1 LSRGEWAV
9 RAVLAVALLVVAVAA
24 AANWLE
30 PDPSFRE
37 AQLMVRFAT
46 RDTIGHPDDP
56 GRLDSLG
63 VALLRVARLAE
74 AETVLTRCLRLRPE
88 DPEAR
93 AGLGKLALFH
103 DHVDLA
109 ESLLAGASKSDPEA
123 MNDLLAARVRAGDY
137 AGAAALAPDVGQ
149 EGRVPL
155 LERLAERAPYQIMG
169 QRKDVSLPWA
179 STYPVPLVKV
189 KLNGQGVVMAL
200 DTGAS
205 DLILDESMARR
216 CNVTQLKSRRL
227 EFWSGARIAVG
238 NAMVQKLE
246 IGGLTIE
253 QVPAGT
259 LSLRKWSLDVY
270 PRSET
275 VAGIIGLNLMRRFTT
290 TLDFKDYRLELRA
303 PDAAP
308 KPGVEVMRVPF
319 QIWGESELTV
329 YGTMSGGRRM
339 AFVVQTGVPGCGVG
353 APSEVFDEI
362 GIKAGMVS
370 RMVKGAGK
378 YLHGKPWAAA
388 TVPSVTVGPMVV
400 DKVPAWIG
408 ALDSSE
414 LWHHGVR
421 RDALISNDFFRGY
434 RVTIDWK
441 AHELLIED

>member
-1 LSRGEWAV
+1 MGGPRRPRRRVAGGRRRGGGQLA
-9 RAVLAVALLVVAVAA
+9 RARSVVPRGASSWCAS
-24 AANWLE
+24 
-30 PDPSFRE
+30 PPS
-37 AQLMVRFAT
+37 
-46 RDTIGHPDDP
+46 DTIGHPDDLWTA
-56 GRLDSLG
+56 RLARRRL
-63 VALLRVARLAE
+63 APVARLAE

-227 EFWSGARIAVG
+227 EFWAAPASRSATRWCRSSRSAGSRSSRCRRERCRCASG
-238 NAMVQKLE
+238 
-246 IGGLTIE
+246 
-253 QVPAGT
+253 
-259 LSLRKWSLDVY
+259 
-270 PRSET
+270 RST
-275 VAGIIGLNLMRRFTT
+275 SIPGRDRR
-290 TLDFKDYRLELRA
+290 RHHRPQ
-303 PDAAP
+303 PDAALHDHARLQGLP
-308 KPGVEVMRVPF
+308 ASSCARRTPRRSPG
-319 QIWGESELTV
+319 
-329 YGTMSGGRRM
+329 
-339 AFVVQTGVPGCGVG
+339 
-353 APSEVFDEI
+353 
-362 GIKAGMVS
+362 S
-370 RMVKGAGK
+370 R
-378 YLHGKPWAAA
+378 
-388 TVPSVTVGPMVV
+388 
-400 DKVPAWIG
+400 
-408 ALDSSE
+408 
-414 LWHHGVR
+414 
-421 RDALISNDFFRGY
+421 
-434 RVTIDWK
+434 
-441 AHELLIED
+441 